1 MTEDSELLRR
11 LTLENEALARR
22 RGPHG
27 RTLVRPA
34 ARIGQPYDLLRLNFT
49 AETLTLSPDVSTE
62 YASSAPLAIDPQIP
76 LGAYNLVWP
85 EVLNFEVDNAALRGT
100 FVSFLAIT
108 LDDDSEFE
116 LNGAQMICDTGG
128 FASISGPL
136 PNDVASIGSGRKI
149 KSARIR
155 LQADGPGTATASLA
169 VGTVEVYLI
178 RSRLGRTFE
187 FP

>member
-1 MTEDSELLRR
+1 MTEDGDLLRR

-34 ARIGQPYDLLRLNFT
+34 ARLGQPYDLLRLNFP
-49 AETLTLSPDVSTE
+49 AETLSLAPGGAG
-62 YASSAPLAIDPQIP
+62 YASSAPLAIDPQVP
-76 LGAYNLVWP
+76 LGPYHLVWP
-85 EVLNFEVDNAALRGT
+85 EVLNFEVDNAALRGG
-100 FVSFLAIT
+100 FASFIAIT
-108 LDDDSEFE
+108 LDDDSEVE
-116 LNGAQMICDTGG
+116 LNGTQMICDTGG

-136 PNDVASIGSGRKI
+136 PNAVAGIGSARKI
-149 KSARIR
+149 KSARVR
-155 LQADGPGTATASLA
+155 LQAGGPGTATASLV